1 MASLWIS
8 DDQPRQ
14 WTRNEVSLLE
24 TIAERTWI
32 AIEKMRVDRA
42 LRDSEE
48 RLRVTLNTTV
58 VGFATLTPET
68 YFVDVNDAFCRIVGY
83 TRQELL
89 KMNFDLLT
97 HPNFIEET
105 RNHIAQLLA
114 GDMPFF
120 TLEKIYVR
128 GDGTEIWVQNSVSI
142 VRDENGDPLHLITIC
157 QDITERKQAEAAL
170 HQLNLELEE
179 RVKRRTIELQ
189 VANEFLR
196 ESEATS
202 RLILES
208 MPDAIVIIDKEGRL
222 SMPIRRWKPCSAIR
236 RSKSWDSSWRPSC
249 RSGSMPS
256 MNSSG
261 FPMESSATDASW
273 GWGRSSSDGVR
284 MKASSRWR

>member
-1 MASLWIS
+1 MHEGKSWVASLWIS

-14 WTRNEVSLLE
+14 WTRNQVSLLE

-32 AIEKMRVDRA
+32 AIEKMPGRPGTP
-42 LRDSEE
+42 EFGE

-128 GDGTEIWVQNSVSI
+128 GDGTEIWV
-142 VRDENGDPLHLITIC
+142 
-157 QDITERKQAEAAL
+157 
-170 HQLNLELEE
+170 
-179 RVKRRTIELQ
+179 
-189 VANEFLR
+189 
-196 ESEATS
+196 
-202 RLILES
+202 
-208 MPDAIVIIDKEGRL
+208 
-222 SMPIRRWKPCSAIR
+222 
-236 RSKSWDSSWRPSC
+236 
-249 RSGSMPS
+249 
-256 MNSSG
+256 
-261 FPMESSATDASW
+261 
-273 GWGRSSSDGVR
+273 
-284 MKASSRWR
+284 